1 MNRDSIAET
10 ADSAS
15 DSSAGDGPARDGP
28 AGNGSARPSSE
39 TPPAPREIRELAV
52 QTVQYVHAAL
62 GIELDYTGDTLP
74 LVDHH
79 LRGVPIDQAAT
90 VALIVST
97 AGAYF
102 GEVVRRQLGGEW
114 DIDDDEEPVHWR
126 LTLPSQISFAPAGLV
141 ASAIAQSD
149 DLDELDTALD
159 APLSV
164 RPYLEAA
171 LGRMSRVTA
180 EEYYSL
186 CGRLDTLEHVQ
197 AVLTATLAAARK
209 AGAESL

>member
-1 MNRDSIAET
+1 MNRDSV
-10 ADSAS
+10 
-15 DSSAGDGPARDGP
+15 AGSGTGTRGPDGGTE
-28 AGNGSARPSSE
+28 GE
-39 TPPAPREIRELAV
+39 PAPREVTELAA
-52 QTVQYVHAAL
+52 QTVQYIHAAL
-62 GIELDYTGDTLP
+62 GVELDYTGDTLP

-79 LRGVPIDQAAT
+79 LRNVPVDQAAT
-90 VALIVST
+90 IALIVST

-114 DIDDDEEPVHWR
+114 ELDDDEPIHWR

-141 ASAIAQSD
+141 ASAIAQND
-149 DLDELDTALD
+149 DLDEVDTALD

-171 LGRMSRVTA
+171 LGRMSQVTA